1 MLKVA
6 VILCT
11 CNSEK
16 YILDQLQSII
26 DQKDCQID
34 IYISDDFSDDNT
46 LEIVSK
52 FFNNKEYYINIIDG
66 PNKGFAVNFISNL
79 RRVNNFY
86 DLYAFSDHD
95 DVWKKNKIQ
104 EAYKEFIQY
113 PRNEPFLYCSRTT
126 LVREN
131 LKVFGASKYFKKRP
145 SFGNALVQSIAGGN
159 TMIFNGE
166 FKKYLDRVDLNKR
179 IISHDWL
186 SYILITFIGGNIVY
200 KKKSHTMYRIH
211 ELNKVGS
218 NKGFIAFWKRVAMVF
233 NGQWSLFF
241 KYNLQHLDDFSGLND
256 NEDTLKDFKEI
267 INERNIIK
275 SLLIFL
281 RSKIYRQT
289 FIGNLSLIIAI
300 ILRKI

>member
-1 MLKVA
+1 MLKIS

-26 DQKDCQID
+26 DQKDCKID
-34 IYISDDFSDDNT
+34 IYISDDLSNDDT
-46 LEIVSK
+46 KEIITK
-52 FFNNKEYYINIIDG
+52 FFKNKENYIDIIEG

-79 RRVNNFY
+79 RRVNNSY

-95 DVWKKNKIQ
+95 DVWDKNKIQ

-113 PRNEPFLYCSRTT
+113 PSNEPFLYCSRTT

-131 LKVFGASKYFKKRP
+131 LKVYGASKYFKKKP

-159 TMIFNGE
+159 TMIFNSE
-166 FKKYLDRVDLNKR
+166 FKKYLDRVDLNKK

-186 SYILITFIGGNIVY
+186 SYILITYIGGNFVY
-200 KKKSHTMYRIH
+200 KKKSHTKYRIH
-211 ELNKVGS
+211 KLNEVGS
-218 NKGFIAFWKRVAMVF
+218 NKGLIAFCKRAVMVF
-233 NGQWSLFF
+233 NGQWSLFS
-241 KYNLQHLDDFSGLND
+241 KHNLQHLDDFTGFHES
-256 NEDTLKDFKEI
+256 EITLKDFKNI
-267 INERNIIK
+267 INEKNIIK
-275 SLLIFL
+275 RLSIFL

-289 FIGNLSLIIAI
+289 FVGNMSLIIAI